1 MPAGELWQVGRGV
14 SDAADSIQIDNYH
27 SLVALDTS
35 GRKHGGVFGY
45 VSWVYKAVSL
55 KTGDRVCLRRLEG
68 YRLSNENAMRPV
80 KDWKRIDNGGVV
92 RLHDAFTTRGFGDSS
107 LVFVQDYFPLSKT
120 LAEHHFPS
128 SPHSGRYRGQPAVPE
143 DDLWGYI
150 VQIANA
156 LSAIHTQNL
165 AARCLDLTKMIL
177 TDKRR
182 IRLTGCAVP
191 DVVNAESRRPLAELQ
206 QEDFQQFGRAMLS
219 LATGTPQGQ
228 LNNVNAAV
236 EALARSTFSQELKE
250 LVRWLILPQQPGAA
264 KNVDSLRNGLSKV
277 VVRTFDS
284 TLHAMDSLNKELHRE
299 VENGRLVRLMLK
311 LGAINERDNVAGD
324 PRWSEHSERYMLK
337 LFRDYVFHGVD
348 KDGNPVLDMGHMLR
362 ALNKLD
368 AGTDELVRLTSRDNE
383 SEFVV
388 SYKELNKLCA
398 TAFGEL
404 IKLSRQGGQGI

>member
-1 MPAGELWQVGRGV
+1 
-14 SDAADSIQIDNYH
+14 
-27 SLVALDTS
+27 LVALDIS

-80 KDWKRIDNGGVV
+80 KDWKRLDNGNVV

-107 LVFVQDYFPLSKT
+107 MVFVQDYFPLSKT
-120 LAEHHFPS
+120 LLEHHFPS
-128 SPHSGRYRGQPAVPE
+128 NPHSARYRGPVVVPE

-156 LSAIHTQNL
+156 LIKIHTQNL
-165 AARCLDLTKMIL
+165 AARCLDLTKIIL

-182 IRLTGCAVP
+182 IRLTGCAVL
-191 DVVNAESRRPLAELQ
+191 DVVNIESRQTLAELQ
-206 QEDFQQFGRAMLS
+206 QDDFLQFGKGMLS
-219 LATGTPQGQ
+219 LATNTPPGQ
-228 LNNVNAAV
+228 LNNLNAALDS
-236 EALARSTFSQELKE
+236 LARGTFSQELKE

-277 VVRTFDS
+277 VIRTFDS
-284 TLHAMDSLNKELHRE
+284 SLHAMDTLNKELHRE

-311 LGAINERDNVAGD
+311 LGTINERENVAAD
-324 PRWSEHSERYMLK
+324 PRWSDHSERYMLK
-337 LFRDYVFHGVD
+337 LFRDYVFHSVD

-383 SEFVV
+383 LEYVV

-404 IKLSRQGGQGI
+404 AKLSRQGGPGI

>member
-1 MPAGELWQVGRGV
+1 M
-14 SDAADSIQIDNYH
+14 
-27 SLVALDTS
+27 VALDIS

-80 KDWKRIDNGGVV
+80 KDWKRLDNGNVV

-107 LVFVQDYFPLSKT
+107 MVFVQDYFPLSKT
-120 LAEHHFPS
+120 LLEHHFPS
-128 SPHSGRYRGQPAVPE
+128 NPHSARYRGPVVVPE

-156 LSAIHTQNL
+156 LIKIHTQNL
-165 AARCLDLTKMIL
+165 AARCLDLTKIIL

-182 IRLTGCAVP
+182 IRLTGCAVL
-191 DVVNAESRRPLAELQ
+191 DVVNIESRQTLAELQ
-206 QEDFQQFGRAMLS
+206 QDDFLQFGKGMLS
-219 LATGTPQGQ
+219 LATNTPPGQ
-228 LNNVNAAV
+228 LNNLNAALDS
-236 EALARSTFSQELKE
+236 LARGTFSQELKE

-277 VVRTFDS
+277 VIRTFDS
-284 TLHAMDSLNKELHRE
+284 SLHAMDTLNKELHRE

-311 LGAINERDNVAGD
+311 LGTINERENVAAD
-324 PRWSEHSERYMLK
+324 PRWSDHSERYMLK
-337 LFRDYVFHGVD
+337 LFRDYVFHSVD

-383 SEFVV
+383 LEYVV

-404 IKLSRQGGQGI
+404 AKLSRQGGPGI